1 MNHVGK
7 LDVLNNPAP
16 VETLKIRKSCR
27 FFSVVPRVCLAM
39 ESRKR
44 FANRMIPGFPKATV
58 AHISKALPDRVAG
71 DFFS

>member
-7 LDVLNNPAP
+7 LDVLNNPAS
-16 VETLKIRKSCR
+16 VETSKIRKSCR
-27 FFSVVPRVCLAM
+27 FFTVVPGISRSM

-44 FANRMIPGFPKATV
+44 FFNRMIPGFAKAIV
-58 AHISKALPDRVAG
+58 AHISSSLPDRVAG